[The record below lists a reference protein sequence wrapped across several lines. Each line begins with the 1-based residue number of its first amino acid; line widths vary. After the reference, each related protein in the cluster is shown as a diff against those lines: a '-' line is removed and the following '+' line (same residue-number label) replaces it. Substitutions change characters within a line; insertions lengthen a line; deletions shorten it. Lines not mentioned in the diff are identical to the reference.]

1 MSQFKILSIQ
11 PCIDAGIKVIVT
23 DFFNAGNLLLSPL
36 YQNKIGSV
44 VENGYDAF
52 SFDSDFYNDICTP
65 FTNEYG
71 NDVLLSDRRKYY
83 FLETLNICKD
93 GCTFV
98 GYNSSVNSYSC
109 ACDAKNI
116 GSNDEN
122 NNEKEIITKQLPEDF
137 YKTKTNSNIKV
148 FKCANL
154 VFSKKGQ
161 NKNFGSYALLF
172 CFTSF
177 VGVMVFFFL
186 KGTKQLDTFIA
197 GFIDTNPPAN
207 PPKNDEDPQSN
218 EKSLNRNISNAHKDE
233 ILGEYELNN
242 AEFQKAKSDDRSF
255 KQLYWSL
262 LKIKQLFI
270 FTFYTYTDGNL
281 RIIKI
286 GLFIL
291 FIAFYLAFTALFF
304 NDSIMRQIY
313 LYKGNTNAA
322 IYIPSIILSSLS
334 CLIMSLVVKIL
345 SLSERDLYRLKQDKK
360 LCNTIKRKMK
370 IKAIVL
376 FGISILLIMLFWYY
390 VSAFCAVFKNSQGHY
405 FINVLVAFIV
415 CNAWPCVT
423 SLIAPALRIYS
434 IKHNHPCLYKASK
447 IVAYI

>member
-1 MSQFKILSIQ
+1 
-11 PCIDAGIKVIVT
+11 
-23 DFFNAGNLLLSPL
+23 
-36 YQNKIGSV
+36 
-44 VENGYDAF
+44 
-52 SFDSDFYNDICTP
+52 
-65 FTNEYG
+65 
-71 NDVLLSDRRKYY
+71 
-83 FLETLNICKD
+83 
-93 GCTFV
+93 
-98 GYNSSVNSYSC
+98 
-109 ACDAKNI
+109 
-116 GSNDEN
+116 
-122 NNEKEIITKQLPEDF
+122 
-137 YKTKTNSNIKV
+137 
-148 FKCANL
+148 
-154 VFSKKGQ
+154 
-161 NKNFGSYALLF
+161 
-172 CFTSF
+172 
-177 VGVMVFFFL
+177 MVFFFL

-218 EKSLNRNISNAHKDE
+218 EKSLNRNISNVHKDE

-291 FIAFYLAFTALFF
+291 FIAFYFAFTALFF

-313 LYKGNTNAA
+313 LYIGNTNAA

-447 IVAYI
+447 IIAYI